1 VSAAFLLVPVFQ
13 KNYYLL
19 DTLITFA
26 IFIICVSG
34 LRLILTTG
42 HLSMAHAAF
51 IGTGGYTTALLV
63 TRLGWNSW
71 ACLLLAGICAML
83 VALPIGYLILRLR
96 GAYFAICT
104 LAIGEVFIFV
114 WTYWRGIFGGSAGI
128 TRIPNLAPI
137 LGIKFTSPVEYYY
150 LAILLAIITVI
161 VMYRI
166 DRSRLR
172 LTLLSIFEAE
182 TLSNSLGVN
191 TLHYKVMTFAVAAFF
206 AGIAG
211 GFSAHYSHY
220 VTPTSYGFMASTMLI
235 VYTIIG
241 GADSAFGP
249 VFASGVLTALA
260 ELLRGVHEYTNL
272 ALGVI
277 LIIVV
282 RLAPAGIVG
291 LRQQFSSWFG
301 KSPTGGRSHT

>member
-1 VSAAFLLVPVFQ
+1 MRNITRVPVIFALVSAAFLLVPVFQ

-104 LAIGEVFIFV
+104 
-114 WTYWRGIFGGSAGI
+114 
-128 TRIPNLAPI
+128 
-137 LGIKFTSPVEYYY
+137 
-150 LAILLAIITVI
+150 
-161 VMYRI
+161 
-166 DRSRLR
+166 DRKS
-172 LTLLSIFEAE
+172 
-182 TLSNSLGVN
+182 
-191 TLHYKVMTFAVAAFF
+191 
-206 AGIAG
+206 
-211 GFSAHYSHY
+211 
-220 VTPTSYGFMASTMLI
+220 
-235 VYTIIG
+235 
-241 GADSAFGP
+241 
-249 VFASGVLTALA
+249 
-260 ELLRGVHEYTNL
+260 
-272 ALGVI
+272 
-277 LIIVV
+277 VV
-282 RLAPAGIVG
+282 
-291 LRQQFSSWFG
+291 
-301 KSPTGGRSHT
+301 